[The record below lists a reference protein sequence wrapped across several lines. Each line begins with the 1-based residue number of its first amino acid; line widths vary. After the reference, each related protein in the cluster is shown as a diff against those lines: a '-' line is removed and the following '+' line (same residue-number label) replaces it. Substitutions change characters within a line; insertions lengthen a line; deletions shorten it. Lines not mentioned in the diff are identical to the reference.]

1 MHIPLQETAISPIPS
16 GTLHESDAYS
26 ASGLTAIQKAKK
38 AMQNWVGIPSSWLD
52 HLVLTLRY

>member
-38 AMQNWVGIPSSWLD
+38 AMQNWVGILNSG
-52 HLVLTLRY
+52 